1 MVLLIL
7 ESLGSTELFF
17 ILVMALIF
25 FGPRKL
31 PQISRTLGKNLAEFR
46 KVSEDFK
53 RTWEREVAMEDLY
66 AEPPPRPKTAEENS
80 IMTPMLA
87 ESPADEVIARQTAS
101 KASRP
106 SGLAAGKE
114 STDTPIESNPTTTS
128 RKHDWL

>member
-31 PQISRTLGKNLAEFR
+31 PQISRMLGKNLAEFR

-66 AEPPPRPKTAEENS
+66 PEPPPRPKTAEENS

-87 ESPADEVIARQTAS
+87 ESPADEVIARQTAL
-101 KASRP
+101 KAFRP
-106 SGLAAGKE
+106 SEFAAGTE
-114 STDTPIESNPTTTS
+114 STETPIESNPANTS

>member
-1 MVLLIL
+1 MLFIL

-31 PQISRTLGKNLAEFR
+31 PQLSRSLGKNLAEFR

-66 AEPPPRPKTAEENS
+66 EEPPLRATPADENS
-80 IMTPMLA
+80 IMRPLVA
-87 ESPADEVIARQTAS
+87 ESPADEVIARQG
-101 KASRP
+101 
-106 SGLAAGKE
+106 GLASSIPTDLAADTE
-114 STDTPIESNPTTTS
+114 TSDTPIEANPTTP